1 MTISL
6 VLPGLVAV
14 VVGVGAGLYRWPT
27 RPSATIRVLTLIA
40 ATTATTAF
48 VVITLAAAGFFARS
62 ALILALIKWCPVIP
76 LHHEVGVF
84 EGTLAAA
91 LLGAALMRIRRVV
104 QQRRWAIAGTE
115 GHRFQVLD
123 TDQPIA
129 YAAPGN
135 PGCVVVSNGLLGAL
149 GARERQVLF
158 AHERAHLHQNH
169 HRYLLVGALA
179 VAVVPPLKPLV
190 EQLRLATERAAD
202 EAAVKAMNGDRE
214 LVAVSIAR
222 AALATTDYA
231 GTVGAFGGGSI
242 PFRVT
247 ALLDEPLSAR
257 VTGAA
262 MAITVAA
269 AATAVVASSVQL
281 HHFVELAGHICGR

>member
-1 MTISL
+1 M
-6 VLPGLVAV
+6 
-14 VVGVGAGLYRWPT
+14 
-27 RPSATIRVLTLIA
+27 ATIRVLSIIA
-40 ATTATTAF
+40 AITASTAF
-48 VVITLAAAGFFARS
+48 VVIALATAGFFARS
-62 ALILALIKWCPVIP
+62 AMVLALIKWCPLIP

-84 EGTLAAA
+84 ESLIATA
-91 LLGAALMRIRRVV
+91 LLGAALMRIRGVV
-104 QQRRWAIAGTE
+104 QQRRWAVAGTE
-115 GHRFQVLD
+115 GHRIQVLD

-149 GARERQVLF
+149 DVRGRQVLF

-169 HRYLLVGALA
+169 HRYLLLGAIA
-179 VAVVPPLKPLV
+179 VAVVPPLRPLV

-202 EAAVKAMNGDRE
+202 EAAVEAMEGDRE

-242 PFRVT
+242 PFRVN

-257 VTGAA
+257 VTGTA
-262 MAITVAA
+262 MAITVAVA
-269 AATAVVASSVQL
+269 AATVAASSVQL
-281 HHFVELAGHICGR
+281 HHFVDLAGHICGR